1 MNKYCLTYFLVIG
14 NEKTFDFKD
23 FCESLGFD
31 YDYMQDWTV
40 LEDGERSVEI
50 GRNENYKDDINE
62 MVKETLKDLLGK
74 EEILNELKQKYNLK
88 YCLERVPC
96 ILIDKRV
103 KRQKLS
109 LDSVII
115 DFMSKTGTIDDLDY
129 HLI

>member
-1 MNKYCLTYFLVIG
+1 MKKYCLTYFLVIG
-14 NEKTFDFKD
+14 NEKIFDFKD

-31 YDYMQDWTV
+31 YDYMQSWTIV
-40 LEDGERSVEI
+40 EDGERSVEI

-62 MVKETLKDLLGK
+62 MVKETLKDLLSK
-74 EEILNELKQKYNLK
+74 QDILVKLKQKYNLK
-88 YCLERVPC
+88 YYLERVPC
-96 ILIDKRV
+96 ILTDEGA

-109 LDSVII
+109 LDSFVI